1 MYFPYYTYMVII
13 FFEQDFDR
21 FQQIALSRIHL
32 YVSKNVYMS
41 FLESQQELE
50 SSKKHTET
58 ILYRTVLC
66 RTVVLFVF

>member
-58 ILYRTVLC
+58 IPQCKEDKCSRCYGKK
-66 RTVVLFVF
+66 